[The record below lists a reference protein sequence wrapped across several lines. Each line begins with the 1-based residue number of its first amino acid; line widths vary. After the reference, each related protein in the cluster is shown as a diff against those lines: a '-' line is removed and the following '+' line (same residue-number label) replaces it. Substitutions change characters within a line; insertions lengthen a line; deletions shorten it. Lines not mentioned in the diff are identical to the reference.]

1 MMPTVHTHYVTYVR
15 GHRRRH
21 AGAVAADIITPLSS
35 TVTDPGTYQALASPF
50 LPWTDGNGQQENVSF
65 AFWSV
70 TGAADGP
77 AVSTNESLAVND
89 GANDVVATAW
99 YIPPGSG
106 GGGNGGPGIIIDA
119 FDVNQGTFVDDDFVT
134 VSPDASL
141 TFAAND
147 DGWVP
152 TTNAEDVNAFSAI
165 HAVPFL
171 DWTVFAG
178 TEAVVNGDLKAAV
191 TTSAV
196 AFAFYQSPQSPGP
209 HRFNPAAE
217 GTWVSYGVM
226 VDGGGPTGNG
236 PVPPWNP
243 YLRELAAG
251 LALAEAGQLVRPQLR
266 GAVLRIAATQVKAAA
281 ASMAEQMQKAG
292 Q

>member
-1 MMPTVHTHYVTYVR
+1 MPTVHTHYVTYVR

-21 AGAVAADIITPLSS
+21 AGAVSADIITPLTS

-50 LPWTDGNGQQENVSF
+50 LPWTDGNGQQQNVSF

-77 AVSTNESLAVND
+77 SVTTNQSLAVNVD
-89 GANDVVATAW
+89 SSDVVATAW
-99 YIPPGSG
+99 YIPTG
-106 GGGNGGPGIIIDA
+106 GGGNGGPGVIIDA

-134 VSPDASL
+134 VSPDANL

-152 TTNAEDVNAFSAI
+152 TTKTEDVNAFTAI
-165 HAVPFL
+165 HAVPFA

-178 TEAVVNGDLKAAV
+178 TETVVNEDLKAGA

-196 AFAFYQSPQSPGP
+196 AFAFYLSPQSPLP
-209 HRFNPAAE
+209 HKFNPEAE
-217 GTWVSYGVM
+217 GTWVSWGVM
-226 VDGGGPTGNG
+226 VDGGGPTGRG

-243 YLRELAAG
+243 FLRELAAG
-251 LALAEAGQLVRPQLR
+251 LALAEAGQLLRPQSR
-266 GAVLRIAATQVKAAA
+266 AAALRIAATQVKAAA
-281 ASMAEQMQKAG
+281 ASIAEHMQKG
-292 Q
+292 G